1 MTYQQIKNAKHKKA
15 EVKTSAS
22 SWFGQ
27 LPFRYKTLQRQG
39 KQRITS
45 CHPNNP
51 STP

>member
-27 LPFRYKTLQRQG
+27 IPLRYKNVTAIR
-39 KQRITS
+39 
-45 CHPNNP
+45 
-51 STP
+51 